1 MNRVSSIDLNLLL
14 LIITQRAPLR
24 RAPKNFYRQ
33 QPNVLSCCFSCLYIF
48 LFNYLF
54 LESNQAGAEMRE
66 SSDEELARAILP
78 DLGDNAL
85 G

>member
-1 MNRVSSIDLNLLL
+1 MFFPVVFLVCI
-14 LIITQRAPLR
+14 
-24 RAPKNFYRQ
+24 F
-33 QPNVLSCCFSCLYIF
+33 F

-66 SSDEELARAILP
+66 SSDEELGRAILP
-78 DLGDNAL
+78 DLGGNAL